1 MKYQYGEFWM
11 LTFHI
16 YLVETHTNRT
26 QVVGGEME
34 SIKFIS
40 QKDEKKYFIIALMD
54 FLCAAFI
61 YMGIGRQSYN
71 YAGSG

>member
-1 MKYQYGEFWM
+1 
-11 LTFHI
+11 
-16 YLVETHTNRT
+16 
-26 QVVGGEME
+26 ME